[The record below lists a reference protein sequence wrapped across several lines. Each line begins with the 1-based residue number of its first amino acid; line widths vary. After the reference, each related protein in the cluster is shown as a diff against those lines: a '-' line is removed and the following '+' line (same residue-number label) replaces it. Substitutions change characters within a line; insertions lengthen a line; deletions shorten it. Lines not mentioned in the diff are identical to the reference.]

1 MARSTRGV
9 VIHAQVYKQIHS
21 RKLVRRVKI
30 KPQEGRGGGHSIVK
44 VMMFH
49 NLFQHFDTELHLGVN
64 HPVFI

>member
-30 KPQEGRGGGHSIVK
+30 KPQEGRGGDIRS
-44 VMMFH
+44 
-49 NLFQHFDTELHLGVN
+49 
-64 HPVFI
+64 